1 MMNTAARNSH
11 VQVHAQ
17 VRTHIFNS
25 LGTESLGHAEALSLI
40 CSGATRLFSKVS
52 MSFYIPTSSVW
63 GLRFP
68 PILTNT
74 CSYPSFTIKNI
85 PMNVKWYVLLWFW
98 FSFSWWPKMS
108 KIFLCAYWPF
118 VYLFWSQCVFI
129 INWVIFII
137 EFMCSLYIV
146 DTKSFTD
153 NTIGKYFF
161 HSMSFHSFES
171 VLWCTKLFNF
181 DEVYFTYWYGMIFF
195 VTPSS
200 PQKIQMLKPWS
211 LIWSY
216 WVMGPLGDNYI

>member
-1 MMNTAARNSH
+1 MYVSYKWNSIKWGFCDWLLLLCLMYSEFIHLVACISTSVYYTWYIHSSVNRHLDCFPLLTMVNTAARNSH

-17 VRTHIFNS
+17 VWTHIFNS

-118 VYLFWSQCVFI
+118 VYLLQRNVS
-129 INWVIFII
+129 
-137 EFMCSLYIV
+137 S
-146 DTKSFTD
+146 D
-153 NTIGKYFF
+153 
-161 HSMSFHSFES
+161 
-171 VLWCTKLFNF
+171 
-181 DEVYFTYWYGMIFF
+181 
-195 VTPSS
+195 PS
-200 PQKIQMLKPWS
+200 PI
-211 LIWSY
+211 
-216 WVMGPLGDNYI
+216 

>member
-161 HSMSFHSFES
+161 HSIKCLFILLKVSFNAQ
-171 VLWCTKLFNF
+171 NF
-181 DEVYFTYWYGMIFF
+181 LTLMKSTLPIDMGWFF
-195 VTPSS
+195 LS
-200 PQKIQMLKPWS
+200 PPAPPRKFRCWNPD
-211 LIWSY
+211 
-216 WVMGPLGDNYI
+216 P